1 MLQLLK
7 TEWLKLYKYPAFWL
21 LTGVCLLTYP
31 GINIITLNIFQ
42 ELVQKQ
48 SAAGQV
54 LSMFLGNPFSFPE
67 VWRTTAYF
75 SSFFV
80 FIPAVLVIMLI
91 TNEYSYKTQ
100 RQNVIDGWSR
110 RDFMTAKFLDVVLV
124 TLLLTGI
131 YALVAL
137 VMGIVETTESNAD
150 RWSLLYYVGLF
161 ALQTFS
167 QLSLAFLVGLIL
179 RKSFIALA
187 VFLFYAV
194 VAEPISVGLL
204 KYKLKMD
211 IGRFFPMEISDRII
225 PPPAFWGR
233 VDEASYQAMLDGVHR
248 HVLYTIGL
256 IILTWIIADAIYR
269 KRDL

>member
-1 MLQLLK
+1 MLHLLK

-21 LTGVCLLTYP
+21 LMGVCLLTYP

-48 SAAGQV
+48 TAAGQV
-54 LSMFLGNPFSFPE
+54 LSMFLGDPFAFPE

-75 SSFFV
+75 SSLFV
-80 FIPAVLVIMLI
+80 FIPSVLVIMLI

-100 RQNVIDGWSR
+100 RQNIIDGWSR
-110 RDFMTAKFLDVVLV
+110 RDFMTAKFLDVVLI

-131 YALVAL
+131 FALVAF
-137 VMGIVETTESNAD
+137 VMGTVQTTEPKSD
-150 RWSLLYYVGLF
+150 RWSLFYYAGLF
-161 ALQTFS
+161 ALQSFS
-167 QLSLAFLVGLIL
+167 QLSLAFLVGLML

-204 KYKLKMD
+204 KYKLKLD
-211 IGRFFPMEISDRII
+211 YGRFFPMEISDRII

-233 VDEASYQAMLDGVHR
+233 IDEDAYKAMLDAVPR
-248 HVLYTIGL
+248 HIAYTVVL
-256 IILTWIIADAIYR
+256 IILTWIVAYTIYR